1 MVRLVSSNDGGALP
15 PVSGPGLTPSKPDE
29 TGLNRPGVVGLDLLG
44 GAAGVAGGAAKN
56 TLGLLGEVVNTPFEV
71 VSGEIAE
78 KRLGQQLTGANL
90 GISQKYI
97 DMVRVNGMSLS
108 DVADQMA
115 NDGVAVSNNM
125 AHELALSVFMDPFNL
140 IAAGVGKGYDVA
152 KRSANIQEKINQ
164 TTADGV
170 AASAVRYGATEEDRQ
185 WLQKGR
191 GKELLGRMYSKSA
204 RGLGGIKRGVA
215 SAMLGRGSG
224 IAATIIGIRFLNNA
238 IDIAKNAGKGDEFM
252 DAVAIGANHVTMGAA
267 ADVVVNRVFGQ
278 TRAGAMRKAQI
289 VSESGGVDDA
299 VAFEK
304 YVRVSSNNSDTTA
317 DTIEHITEEWK
328 QLHLVAKES
337 GEVAAESE
345 IFRTL
350 VNRNVAGEINEQIGR
365 NGTAAI
371 LQAERT
377 IDEVAIARR
386 ASDQKTSS
394 TDEAM
399 FLLSGAS
406 DEAGRIA
413 LARDEFIQNL
423 SPVVGEGVA
432 GEMWAASMAAMQ
444 KGSTSTIRALSE
456 LLYASEVVRLG
467 HVAKTFG
474 GAKRSLISKIANG
487 EILGKLPAVTRPM
500 IQQAERWTIVAKDT
514 MTNKDFETTLRVIS
528 DEGTSVGE
536 RAKAALYAVKRFSI
550 LRNQYD
556 AKGFARLASGTAEE
570 QAKAV
575 EILEDTLKQYTPDS
589 FLTEV
594 PVDTFKG
601 ADDVLPE
608 LGVMR
613 KSAESGEYR
622 LAFEPETA
630 ATVPNRVYQN
640 AATKDVSRF
649 GVDLWVPITD
659 DAMDVTLGNRNFF
672 GQVLDGL
679 TTERRTVQVV
689 ANTLTRMQ
697 EYVVEKNLPISRAM
711 VRKLHSRLNDAAFES
726 KGSIRTAADSALDA
740 RKGTSI
746 IDELIAD
753 ARKTSQKDYET
764 LLQMRANGDLR
775 SMIFH
780 AAEGDT
786 SMVGVTTKLTGKIK
800 TKWRNKMVTTLPD
813 LIYPMVKFQ
822 LSPMFALQEVIESK
836 YWNAIRGYGSERSL
850 GNALRKV
857 GIESAMADDIRVGT
871 KRFYDIEDPATGKI
885 TKLDSVDVMAE
896 LYVSERAELKFAQE
910 MHAINMYYSSAT
922 TEAILQFGSQNDS
935 LIKGIKEVFNLG
947 SRNIGLYKQVD
958 WYKYVTTEALDDIA
972 DNLAGRFAEQ
982 APAQWA
988 TWLRM
993 AGGDKRGATLL
1004 LLRERQA
1011 LIRGR
1016 QSARAYLDAQK
1027 PMGMG
1032 FGRQYDDAPAKN
1044 LDATVRELGK
1054 KLSSTDTAVRRAAF
1068 VSLRK
1073 RLSAIHAEAATI
1085 GYSVET
1091 LDTVNLATNAL
1102 DAAETAARLTV
1113 KNKLTKKANE
1123 ATKALTAALDN
1134 SRGALRKEFETAV
1147 ARKQIVRNALIE
1159 DGISQPLATEMAA
1172 LFVVAEKRREMIPQ
1186 VSIAVGK
1193 AMKGERLS
1201 PEALNNL
1208 KDHLLQIRSARA
1220 PEETLWNAVMHS
1232 MDGAASRAD
1241 ETHFF
1246 KTGRNALERSL
1257 NHPVFALYPVSYM
1270 FGKVLPEYSR
1280 MLYLSPTKGVSGMI
1294 LAPWMAI
1301 LRGFGG
1307 QRFSAEN
1314 WGKYA
1319 PLVGFNAASKI
1330 RQAMV
1335 TSTNESEEGS
1345 SNPLV
1350 YLFANTLIPGLPTEI
1365 GTSFSKPVVGLAK
1378 DALTGEDPFAMTGN
1392 LLYNTADQ
1400 IANVVGVGRSTRQ
1413 LGQIVNYVGRSV
1425 EEAGGPVQLAGDM
1438 IGDAVESLGDIIR
1451 PK

>member
-1 MVRLVSSNDGGALP
+1 MVRLVSSNGDGALP

-44 GAAGVAGGAAKN
+44 GAAGLAGGVVSG
-56 TLGLLGEVVNTPFEV
+56 TLGTLGEVVNTPFEV

-78 KRLGQQLTGANL
+78 KRLAQQLTGANL
-90 GISQKYI
+90 GISQRYI

-108 DVADQMA
+108 DVADKMA
-115 NDGVAVSNNM
+115 NEGTGISNNM

-152 KRSANIQEKINQ
+152 KRSANIQEKISQ

-170 AASAVRYGATEEDRQ
+170 AASAVRYGASEEDRA
-185 WLQKGR
+185 WLQKGSGR
-191 GKELLGRMYSKSA
+191 ELLGRMYSKSA
-204 RGLGGIKRGVA
+204 RGLGGVKRGVA

-238 IDIAKNAGKGDEFM
+238 IDIAKSAGKGDEFM

-278 TRAGAMRKAQI
+278 TRAAAMRKAQI
-289 VSESGGVDDA
+289 VSESGGVEDT

-304 YVRVSSNNSDTTA
+304 YVRVSSGGADTAA

-328 QLHLVAKES
+328 QLHLIAKGA
-337 GEVAAESE
+337 GETGAENE
-345 IFRTL
+345 VFRTL
-350 VNRNVAGEINEQIGR
+350 VNRNVAGEINEQIGK
-365 NGTAAI
+365 NGTTAI
-371 LQAERT
+371 LQSERA

-386 ASDQKTSS
+386 ATDQKTSA

-423 SPVVGEGVA
+423 SPVVGEDVA
-432 GEMWAASMAAMQ
+432 SRMWSASVATMQ
-444 KGSTSTIRALSE
+444 AGNTSTIRALSE

-467 HVAKTFG
+467 YVAKTFG
-474 GAKRSLISKIANG
+474 GAKRSLLSRIGNSQVLAQ
-487 EILGKLPAVTRPM
+487 LPALTRPM

-528 DEGTSVGE
+528 DGATPVGE

-556 AKGFARLASGTAEE
+556 AKGFARLANGTAEE

-594 PVDTFKG
+594 PVTTFKG

-608 LGVMR
+608 LAVMR
-613 KSAESGEYR
+613 NAAESGQYR

-630 ATVPNRVYQN
+630 ASIPNRVYQN
-640 AATKDVSRF
+640 AATKDISRF

-659 DAMDVTLGNRNFF
+659 DAMDVTMGNRNFF

-679 TTERRTVQVV
+679 TMERRTLQVV

-726 KGSIRTAADSALDA
+726 KGSIRTAANDALDA
-740 RKGTSI
+740 KRGSSI
-746 IDELIAD
+746 IDELVND
-753 ARKTSQKDYET
+753 ARKVSQKDYET
-764 LLQMRANGDLR
+764 LLQMRANGELR
-775 SMIFH
+775 RMIFH

-786 SMVGVTTKLTGKIK
+786 AMVGVTTKLTGKIK
-800 TKWRNKMVTTLPD
+800 TAWRNKMVTTLPD

-822 LSPMFALQEVIESK
+822 LSPVFAMQEIIESK
-836 YWNAIRGYGSERSL
+836 YWNTMRGYGSEMSL
-850 GNALRKV
+850 GSVLRKA
-857 GIESAMADDIRVGT
+857 GIESKMADDIRVGT

-885 TKLDSVDVMAE
+885 VKLDSVDVMAE

-910 MHAINMYYSSAT
+910 MNAINMYYANAT
-922 TEAILQFGSQNDS
+922 TEAIFQFGSQNDS
-935 LIKGIKEVFNLG
+935 FWKGMKEVFKFG
-947 SRNIGLYKQVD
+947 SRDIGLYKQVD

-972 DNLAGRFAEQ
+972 DNLAVRFAEK
-982 APAQWA
+982 APVQWA

-1016 QSARAYLDAQK
+1016 QSARSYLDAQK

-1054 KLSSTDTAVRRAAF
+1054 KLTSTEPAVRRAAF
-1068 VSLRK
+1068 NSLRK

-1091 LDTVNLATNAL
+1091 LDTINLATNAL
-1102 DAAETAARLTV
+1102 DAAEAAARLTV
-1113 KNKLTKKANE
+1113 KNKLTKKATE
-1123 ATKALTAALDN
+1123 ASKSLVESLNT
-1134 SRGALRKEFETAV
+1134 SRASLRKEFETAV
-1147 ARKQIVRNALIE
+1147 ARKQIVRDALIQ

-1172 LFVVAEKRREMIPQ
+1172 LFVVAEKRKEMIPQ

-1193 AMKGERLS
+1193 AMKGEKLS
-1201 PEALNNL
+1201 AEAVNNL
-1208 KDHLLQIRSARA
+1208 KDHLIQIRSARA
-1220 PEETLWNAVMHS
+1220 PEETLWNAIIHS
-1232 MDGAASRAD
+1232 IDGAAQRAD

-1246 KTGRNALERSL
+1246 KTGRNTLERSL

-1280 MLYLSPTKGVSGMI
+1280 MLYLSPTRGVSGMI

-1307 QRFSAEN
+1307 QRFSPEN

-1319 PLVGFNAASKI
+1319 PLVGFNAASKM
-1330 RQAMV
+1330 REAMV
-1335 TSTNESEEGS
+1335 TSMGENEESAN
-1345 SNPLV
+1345 NPLV
-1350 YLFANTLIPGLPTEI
+1350 YLLANTLIPGLPTEI
-1365 GTSFSKPVVGLAK
+1365 GSSFSKPLVGLAK
-1378 DALTGEDPFAMTGN
+1378 DAMSGEDPFAMTGN
-1392 LLYNTADQ
+1392 LLYNTGDQ
-1400 IANVVGVGRSTRQ
+1400 IANIVGVGRSTRQ
-1413 LGQIVNYVGRSV
+1413 LGQIFNYVGKSV
-1425 EEAGGPVQLAGDM
+1425 EEAGGPLQLAGDG
-1438 IGDAVESLGDIIR
+1438 IRDAVESLGDIIL